1 MKLAKR
7 NTKVWDYKHN
17 TKRKNNPTTLI
28 RHSATKTADK
38 KNGG

>member
-28 RHSATKTADK
+28 RH
-38 KNGG
+38 KNGGQAAGKL